1 MTRFVLRR
9 LAQLPLL
16 LLAVYTLAFAL
27 AWAVPGSPFEDAE
40 GRRPSREAQA
50 AMRAQYR
57 LDDPAGFY
65 LDYLGRASGV
75 SWAMGRS
82 DRPFDLGPSL
92 RHPDRSVNEIIADG
106 FPISMTI
113 GILAMLIALAVGTT
127 AGLVGALRPGSAADA
142 ATQLVAVFGISV
154 PVFVTGSVLL
164 IVFAARLHLVPVG
177 GWAGL
182 RRAALPALALS
193 LPPAAYIARLM
204 RSSMLEQMSA
214 DYMRT
219 ARAKGL
225 GRRDAAM
232 RHALRNAFLPVLSYL
247 GPATAFAVTG
257 SFVVEKV
264 FAVPG
269 IGQHFVDAV
278 LAKDITLLLG
288 VVLVLST
295 AVILLNLA
303 VDVAYAWV
311 DPRIQS
317 GRA

>member
-27 AWAVPGSPFEDAE
+27 AWAVPGSPFDDAE

-113 GILAMLIALAVGTT
+113 GILAMLIALAVGITT
-127 AGLVGALRPGSAADA
+127 QCVYCIDSHSKAAVAAG
-142 ATQLVAVFGISV
+142 ATE
-154 PVFVTGSVLL
+154 TE
-164 IVFAARLHLVPVG
+164 
-177 GWAGL
+177 
-182 RRAALPALALS
+182 LA
-193 LPPAAYIARLM
+193 
-204 RSSMLEQMSA
+204 E
-214 DYMRT
+214 T
-219 ARAKGL
+219 AW
-225 GRRDAAM
+225 
-232 RHALRNAFLPVLSYL
+232 V
-247 GPATAFAVTG
+247 ATAIRAG
-257 SFVVEKV
+257 GGY
-264 FAVPG
+264 AHG
-269 IGQHFVDAV
+269 R
-278 LAKDITLLLG
+278 LAFK
-288 VVLVLST
+288 LSG
-295 AVILLNLA
+295 AHEH
-303 VDVAYAWV
+303 
-311 DPRIQS
+311 
-317 GRA
+317 